1 MAGPVLTPERPT
13 VGTSTGTRTPER
25 RTPAVVQQGRN
36 PGVRRTVRTQ
46 WLVLA
51 AALTILAGVVVA
63 WALGRAADRVD
74 VVSIARPVAAGAV
87 ITRDDLTITA
97 IAFDQPI
104 DGLVPAASIDELVGR
119 SATIALRPGALI
131 SVGMWADGTELSA
144 GERTVGAVL
153 VAGRY
158 PAGLAAGSSAL
169 ALSTDDTNGDAKV
182 QIEVRVLDAG
192 RTDNGDLELTLA
204 VAEGDAVTVASLAAT
219 GQLVVIGLPTTPG
232 DLNSSEASGS

>member
-13 VGTSTGTRTPER
+13 AARTTPER

-36 PGVRRTVRTQ
+36 PGARRTVRTQ

-104 DGLVPAASIDELVGR
+104 DGLVPASAIDELVGR

-153 VAGRY
+153 AAGRY
-158 PAGLAAGSSAL
+158 PAGLAAGSSAQ
-169 ALSTDDTNGDAKV
+169 ALSTEDATV

-192 RTDNGDLELTLA
+192 RTDNGDLELTFA
-204 VAEGDAVTVASLAAT
+204 VAEGDAVTVASLAAN
-219 GQLVVIGLPTTPG
+219 GQLVVIGLPATSG
-232 DLNSSEASGS
+232 DLNSGEASDS